1 MSKLEDDFHSAWNII
16 APDLLLEREFSDIP
30 CWESDYERRYA
41 KSKRSKRYRADFAHP
56 DARVT
61 IEIQGGTWNRGRH
74 VQATGYARDARKF
87 NLVQLSGW
95 QVFLLVTET
104 ATDHEVLYEIASHI
118 RNRLLRA

>member
-1 MSKLEDDFHSAWNII
+1 MSKLEDDFHFAWKQV
-16 APDLLLEREFSDIP
+16 APDLVLEKEFSAIP
-30 CWESDYERRYA
+30 VWESDYEKRYA

-56 DARVT
+56 QARVA

-87 NLVQLSGW
+87 NLCQLSEW

-104 ATDHEVLYEIASHI
+104 ATDAAVLQEIAQHI
-118 RNRLLRA
+118 RRRLL